1 MVEEISCRRELNS
14 RDSSSAVAKDAFRSS
29 VMDRTTGENNR
40 DIHTKPCPNYT
51 AHTTD
56 HMWHI
61 SRFEKRKKKSR
72 ILKIKFLVSTMDVI
86 ITASC
91 FPSFFFKRPIL
102 MFSRFWEAIT
112 SGKTGKFRNAGKRN
126 TFN

>member
-61 SRFEKRKKKSR
+61 SRFEKRKKKQDSEN
-72 ILKIKFLVSTMDVI
+72 KIPSFNNGCYHHRFL
-86 ITASC
+86 
-91 FPSFFFKRPIL
+91 FPLFFFKRPIL